1 MREKKKFFIKTI
13 FTTLTLTI
21 ILTSS
26 QPQALTTLPT
36 IYYNDYNI
44 NYNPKFASINEQDI
58 YIINKNSSIK
68 YNEKDI
74 FIMDL
79 RNEEEDIQII
89 SSYRIKSKKIRQE
102 IINIILKYN
111 ETYPAKTAWIR
122 SKQSLNNEWLIH
134 NILYYFN
141 LYRNHTKDVDFENNE
156 ETTYKL
162 LFFN

>member
-1 MREKKKFFIKTI
+1 MRGKKRFFIKTI

-36 IYYNDYNI
+36 IYYNNYDI
-44 NYNPKFASINEQDI
+44 NDNPKFASINGQDI
-58 YIINKNSSIK
+58 YILNKNNSTK
-68 YNEKDI
+68 YNDKDI
-74 FIMDL
+74 FIIDL

-89 SSYRIKSKKIRQE
+89 SSYRIKSNEFRKE

-111 ETYPAKTAWIR
+111 ETYPTETAWIR
-122 SKQSLNNEWLIH
+122 SKESLNNEWLIH

-141 LYRNHTKDVDFENNE
+141 LYRAHTKDVDFENNE
-156 ETTYKL
+156 EKTYKL
-162 LFFN
+162 SFFK